1 MSKHNPVAKAINYM
15 FEKEGRWEAFTRF
28 LDDGRICL
36 TNNAAERS
44 LRGAALGRKSWL
56 FAGSERGGD
65 RAAFMY
71 SLIVTAKMNDIDP
84 AGLARRRPRAHAELA
99 RLAPAGTAAMELAAA
114 LGAAEGSLM
123 ARVTHVYSIGQV
135 ATMIGESL
143 ELIEAVSWNSDNIDY
158 GEMIHVHDGT
168 EEGITTFTD
177 RGIESLQEFLADVR
191 TWNGGIRQFLI
202 DQQCPPD
209 VMERIMAKEPKP

>member
-1 MSKHNPVAKAINYM
+1 
-15 FEKEGRWEAFTRF
+15 
-28 LDDGRICL
+28 
-36 TNNAAERS
+36 
-44 LRGAALGRKSWL
+44 
-56 FAGSERGGD
+56 
-65 RAAFMY
+65 
-71 SLIVTAKMNDIDP
+71 
-84 AGLARRRPRAHAELA
+84 
-99 RLAPAGTAAMELAAA
+99 MELAAA

-168 EEGITTFTD
+168 EESITTFTD

-202 DQQCPPD
+202 DQQCPT
-209 VMERIMAKEPKP
+209 